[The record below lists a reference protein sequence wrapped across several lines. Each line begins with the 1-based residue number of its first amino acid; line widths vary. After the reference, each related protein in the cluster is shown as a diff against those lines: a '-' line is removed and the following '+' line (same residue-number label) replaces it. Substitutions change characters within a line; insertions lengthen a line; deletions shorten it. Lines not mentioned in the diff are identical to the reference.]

1 VTVKCPKCHT
11 ENPDSARFCSHCAT
25 PFPSAEETEES
36 HTKTLKT
43 PQEELTTGSTFANRY
58 QIIEELG
65 KGGMGRVYKAIDK
78 EVDAKIALKLIKP
91 EIASH
96 KKTIQRFRNELKVA
110 RDISHKNVC
119 RMYDLNKE
127 KGSYYITMEYVS
139 GEDLKSFIRRSRQLT
154 AGTAITIAKQV
165 CEGLTEAHKLGVVH
179 RDLKPQNIMIDREGN
194 ARIMDFGIARSLSG
208 KGITGAGVM
217 IGTPEYMSPEQA
229 EVKEIDQ
236 RSDIY
241 SLGII
246 MYEMVTGRVPFEG
259 ETPLGIA
266 MKHKS
271 EMPKNPTELNSQI
284 PEDLSQVIL
293 RCLEKDKENRYQS
306 AEEVR
311 SELTSIE
318 KGIPTTEKVVPQ
330 RKPSTSKEV
339 TVTFSPKKLRIPI
352 LAVIVL
358 AVLAFVLFRGLGGKG
373 SEVDPDR
380 VMVALFENQ
389 TGDQSLDPLGR
400 MASDWITQG
409 ISQTE
414 MAEVVPTMTVVQYS
428 PVMSSEAGAS
438 QARSQP
444 LSLAREIGAG
454 IVVSG
459 VYYLADNDL
468 QFHARITDAQRG
480 NLIHSL
486 EPIQGPLDEKMDV
499 IQDLREKVMGSLAIY
514 LHKEVWDES
523 FLKQAKIPDY
533 EAYQE
538 FVLGVEFFGNDY
550 PKAIQHFER
559 AVELDP
565 SFLTAKLWLSIA
577 YGNQGYYAKAK
588 SILNSANKNRE
599 QLSPYEC
606 HKVDWYMA
614 VLNGKNEEALRFV
627 RLAEKLAP
635 KNITINYVLGLE
647 AKRCNRPQ
655 ETVETYA
662 KMDSVDPKILYRV
675 EVSGWRIRHLAGA
688 HHMLGN
694 YKKQLKVVRE
704 GQNYFPDTLR
714 LKVDEVRA
722 LAALGRVKELRN
734 VLKETL
740 AVETSTGAYPFWVMS
755 EAYEELRVRG
765 FREEAREIAHR
776 ALDWYKQHRDE
787 ADYRYN
793 LARTLYLAERWQESR
808 ALFKELSKEEP
819 DNINYKGYLGTL
831 AVRMGDKEKAIQI
844 SEELKDIDRPYL
856 FGSHTYWRACIAAH
870 LGDKQKAVKLFKEA
884 FNQGQNYGVYLHND
898 MELEPLRDYP
908 PFQELIKPK
917 G

>member
-1 VTVKCPKCHT
+1 VTVQCPKCHT
-11 ENPDSARFCSHCAT
+11 ENPDTARFCSHCAT
-25 PFPSAEETEES
+25 PLPSAEDIEES

-43 PQEELTTGSTFANRY
+43 QKEELTTGFTFANRY

-78 EVDAKIALKLIKP
+78 EVNAKIAIKLIKP

-96 KKTIQRFRNELKVA
+96 KKIIQRFRNELKIA

-139 GEDLKSFIRRSRQLT
+139 GEDLKSFIRRARQLT
-154 AGTAITIAKQV
+154 AGTALTIAKQV

-217 IGTPEYMSPEQA
+217 IGTPEYMSPEQVEGK
-229 EVKEIDQ
+229 EVDP

-246 MYEMVTGRVPFEG
+246 LYEMVTGQVPFEG
-259 ETPLGIA
+259 DTPFTIGV
-266 MKHKS
+266 KHKS
-271 EMPKNPTELNSQI
+271 EPPNPPKKLNEQI
-284 PEDLSQVIL
+284 PDDLNRVIL
-293 RCLEKDKENRYQS
+293 RCLEKDPEKRYQS
-306 AEEVR
+306 AQEVR
-311 SELTSIE
+311 SELTNIE

-330 RKPSTSKEV
+330 RKPLTSKEV
-339 TVTFSPKKLRIPI
+339 TVTFSPKKLWIPV
-352 LAVIVL
+352 LAVTAL
-358 AVLAFVLFRGLGGKG
+358 AVLAFVLFRGFGGKG
-373 SEVDPDR
+373 IEVDPDR
-380 VMVALFENQ
+380 IMVALFENQ

-414 MAEVVPTMTVVQYS
+414 MAEVVPTMTVMQYS
-428 PVMSSEAGAS
+428 PVMSSETGAP
-438 QARSQP
+438 QTRSQP

-454 IVVSG
+454 IVISG

-468 QFHARITDAQRG
+468 QFHASITDAQHEK
-480 NLIHSL
+480 LIHSL
-486 EPIQGPLDEKMDV
+486 EPVQGPLENKMDV

-514 LHKEVWDES
+514 LRKELWDES
-523 FLKQAKIPDY
+523 YLKQAKIPDY

-538 FVLGVEFFGNDY
+538 FVLGTEFFGDDY

-559 AVELDP
+559 AAELDP
-565 SFLTAKLWLSIA
+565 TFLTAKIWLSVS

-606 HKVDWYMA
+606 HMVDWYM
-614 VLNGKNEEALRFV
+614 VSLNGRNEEALRFI

-635 KNITINYVLGLE
+635 KNITVNHVLGLE
-647 AKRCNRPQ
+647 AMQCNRPQ

-675 EVSGWRIRHLAGA
+675 EASGWRIGVLAGA

-694 YKKQLKVVRE
+694 YKKELKVVRE

-714 LKVDEVRA
+714 LKEDEVCA
-722 LAALGRVKELRN
+722 LAALGRIKEVRN
-734 VLKETL
+734 VLEETL
-740 AVETSTGAYPFWVMS
+740 AVETSRGTYPFGIMR
-755 EAYEELRVRG
+755 EASEELRVCG
-765 FREEAREIAHR
+765 FREEALEIAHR
-776 ALDWYKQHRDE
+776 AVGWYKQHRDE

-793 LARTLYLAERWQESR
+793 LARTLYLAELWQESQ
-808 ALFKELSKEEP
+808 ALFKELSKQEP
-819 DNINYKGYLGTL
+819 DNINFKGYLGTL
-831 AVRMGDKEKAIQI
+831 AARMGDEKGAHRI
-844 SEELKDIDRPYL
+844 SEELKNFDRPYL
-856 FGSHTYWRACIAAH
+856 FGSHTYWRACIASL
-870 LGDKQKAVKLFKEA
+870 LGEKQKALKLLKEA
-884 FNQGQNYGVYLHND
+884 FKQGRGYGVYLHNNMD
-898 MELEPLRDYP
+898 LEPLRDYP
-908 PFQELIKPK
+908 PFEELIKPK